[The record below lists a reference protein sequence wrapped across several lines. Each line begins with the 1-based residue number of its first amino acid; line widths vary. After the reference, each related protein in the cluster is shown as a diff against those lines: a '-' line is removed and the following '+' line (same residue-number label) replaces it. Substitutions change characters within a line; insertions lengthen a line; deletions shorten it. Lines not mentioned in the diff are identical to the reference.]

1 MRGDAASGAASGV
14 AERCAWRLRRR
25 LSEGLPFRYGEAR
38 HAPQR
43 LSHAE
48 HQRRVHGVCT
58 GDSASDSV
66 RSHPSSS
73 PLPPHLPSPPYRTVT
88 PWG

>member
-25 LSEGLPFRYGEAR
+25 LSEGLPFRYGKAR

-43 LSHAE
+43 LSHAARALNIIACARAI
-48 HQRRVHGVCT
+48 QPPTACARI
-58 GDSASDSV
+58 
-66 RSHPSSS
+66 
-73 PLPPHLPSPPYRTVT
+73 PHLHLYRRDYRHHRTA
-88 PWG
+88 P